1 MKKLVLL
8 LFFLPFLASGQHVF
22 KTDFQNFWTMRDS
35 VQAAT
40 DSAKQVD
47 AISRLYIAK
56 ASDGLKAFMRN
67 KDNPAGRWLKE
78 IKTAP
83 AFWDSL
89 KMKAAMVDEAV
100 VKLEAAITHFQNMYP
115 QLQPAQTYFLVGF
128 RQQGGTIRGN
138 LSLIGV
144 EVVLSDPILSGKQLV
159 RMGIHEYVHTQQKRP
174 DFQKI
179 NVLTSSIREGAC
191 DFVAELVTGTK
202 PAAPYMA
209 YGTKHEQECWQAFQ
223 KEMYTNN
230 NDNWVSTGNNP
241 ALPAPDRGYF
251 VGYQICKAYYNK
263 AADKNA
269 ALRDIITLDYADNA
283 AVENFLKISG
293 YVGGK

>member
-1 MKKLVLL
+1 MKKITLL

-22 KTDFQNFWTMRDS
+22 KTDFQNFLAMRDS
-35 VQAAT
+35 VIAT
-40 DSAKQVD
+40 KDSAKQID
-47 AISRLYIAK
+47 AINRLYIGK
-56 ASDGLKAFMRN
+56 SSDGLKAFMRN

-78 IKTAP
+78 IKAAP

-89 KMKAAMVDEAV
+89 KMKSALVDDAV
-100 VKLEAAITHFQNMYP
+100 VKLEAAITRFQKTYP

-144 EVVLSDPILSGKQLV
+144 EVVLSDPTLNGKQLV

-202 PAAPYMA
+202 PASPYMA
-209 YGTKHEQECWQAFQ
+209 YGVKHEQECWQAFQ

-230 NDNWVSTGNNP
+230 NDNWVSTGNNA

-263 AADKNA
+263 ATDKSD
-269 ALRDIITLDYADNA
+269 ALNKIISLDYADPA
-283 AVENFLKISG
+283 AMENFLKESG
-293 YVGGK
+293 YDGGK

>member
-100 VKLEAAITHFQNMYP
+100 VKLEAAIVHFQNMYP

-128 RQQGGTIRGN
+128 RQQGGTVRGN

-144 EVVLSDPILSGKQLV
+144 EVVLSDPTLNSKRLV
-159 RMGIHEYVHTQQKRP
+159 RMGVHEYVHTQQKRP

-202 PAAPYMA
+202 PAGPYMA
-209 YGTKHEQECWQAFQ
+209 YGTKHEQDCWIAFQ

-241 ALPAPDRGYF
+241 VLPAPDRGYF

-263 AADKNA
+263 SADKNT
-269 ALRDIITLDYADNA
+269 ALRDIIALDYADNA
-283 AVENFLKISG
+283 AVEGFLKASG
-293 YVGGK
+293 YMGGK

>member
-8 LFFLPFLASGQHVF
+8 LLLLPFAAAAQHVF
-22 KTDFQNFWTMRDS
+22 KTDYQSFWIMRDS
-35 VQAAT
+35 VQATT

-47 AISRLYIAK
+47 AVNRLYIAR
-56 ASDGLKAFMRN
+56 ASEGLKAFMRN
-67 KDNPAGRWLKE
+67 KDNAGVRWLKE
-78 IKTAP
+78 IKAAP

-89 KMKAAMVDEAV
+89 KMKSALVDEAV
-100 VKLEAAITHFQNMYP
+100 VKLEAAIGRFQTMYP

-138 LSLIGV
+138 MSLIGV
-144 EVVLSDPILSGKQLV
+144 EVVLSDPALNSKQLV

-202 PAAPYMA
+202 PAGPYMA
-209 YGTKHEQECWQAFQ
+209 YGAKHEQECWQAFQ

-251 VGYQICKAYYNK
+251 VGYQICKAYYIK
-263 AADKNA
+263 AVDKNA
-269 ALRDIITLDYADNA
+269 ALRDIITLDYAEAA
-283 AVENFLKISG
+283 AVEGFLKQSG
-293 YVGGK
+293 YMNEK